1 MREYLKTLHSET
13 GISQLEVSQ
22 KLDVS
27 ESYYS
32 LILSGERQKELD
44 LSLALKL
51 AKCFD
56 VSIDFIIDEEEKLKR
71 RVG

>member
-1 MREYLKTLHSET
+1 MREYLKTLHAET
-13 GISQLEVSQ
+13 GISQIEASQ

-32 LILSGERQKELD
+32 LILSGERQKDLD

-51 AKCFD
+51 AKIFG
-56 VSIDFIIDEEEKLKR
+56 VSIDFIIAEEGKLKEA
-71 RVG
+71 